1 MPRDKRADTEC
12 QRMEKER
19 ETKEDTFLVQAMMMD
34 RVRLSFEAN
43 FHQKN
48 VFLRLRHNLRLESWT
63 KNVHNFYCEI
73 CCLPGN
79 EQ

>member
-19 ETKEDTFLVQAMMMD
+19 ETKEDNFLVQAMMMD

-43 FHQKN
+43 FHQKM
-48 VFLRLRHNLRLESWT
+48 FFS
-63 KNVHNFYCEI
+63 
-73 CCLPGN
+73 G
-79 EQ
+79 